1 MLLDLKT
8 LLRTE
13 NFIKVFQICLTEK
26 QQELISD
33 SKIRIKDSK
42 QGELSG
48 STKLS
53 LHPLCKEKQGFT
65 DLKFLK
71 YKASERLLL
80 IH

>member
-33 SKIRIKDSK
+33 SKLRIKDSM
-42 QGELSG
+42 QRELSG
-48 STKLS
+48 
-53 LHPLCKEKQGFT
+53 
-65 DLKFLK
+65 
-71 YKASERLLL
+71 
-80 IH
+80 